1 MLLHA
6 AHAHGQGHCRILIQ
20 ATDTDVVVL
29 AITTANSIQDC
40 ELWIAFGHG
49 KTFRYILAHAIAAQL
64 GAETSLG
71 LLFLHA
77 ISG

>member
-6 AHAHGQGHCRILIQ
+6 AHAHGQGHCRIMIQ

-49 KTFRYILAHAIAAQL
+49 KTSRYISAHLFECTLWQL
-64 GAETSLG
+64 RRLYLE
-71 LLFLHA
+71 
-77 ISG
+77 